1 MVLCTESRKGCRMG
15 QPRYETIKGNGEL
28 VQALTSL
35 TVEEIAELAGPFEVA
50 FRAHMAEWT
59 LEGKRRQNRSYVTYA
74 NTPLP
79 TAEDRLLF
87 ILSYLK
93 ENPTQTYHGRLYGMS
108 QGKANH
114 WIHTLFPV
122 LRMALRAL
130 GDAPG
135 RDFAAVLARLEAV
148 TEQSGDSSSAD
159 EPVPPL
165 LPTTPPSGPSRA
177 PSLPLN
183 RSATSVARNA
193 STRSRTCSS

>member
-1 MVLCTESRKGCRMG
+1 MG
-15 QPRYETIKGNGEL
+15 QPGYEAIKDKPEL

-35 TVEEIAELAGPFEVA
+35 TVEEIAALVGPFETA
-50 FRAHMAEWT
+50 FRRHMAEWT
-59 LEGKRRQNRSYVTYA
+59 LEGKRRKNRSYVTYA

-79 TAEDRLLF
+79 TPEDRLLF

-122 LRMALRAL
+122 LRAALRAM

-148 TEQSGDSSSAD
+148 TEQSGDTASAD
-159 EPVPPL
+159 EPPPL
-165 LPTTPPSGPSRA
+165 LPTTPLNGPSRA
-177 PSLPLN
+177 PLLPLN
-183 RSATSVARNA
+183 RSATSAARNA
-193 STRSRTCSS
+193 STRSKTSCS